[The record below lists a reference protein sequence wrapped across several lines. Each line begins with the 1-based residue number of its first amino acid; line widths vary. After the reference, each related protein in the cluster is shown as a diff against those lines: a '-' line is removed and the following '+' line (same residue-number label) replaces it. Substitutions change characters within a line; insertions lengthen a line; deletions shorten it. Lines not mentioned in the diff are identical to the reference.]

1 METLPFLLVFAS
13 IFSHAY
19 WNYLIKSS
27 DNKHIFTGLS
37 KLTEIIIFAIPAI
50 YFLFNSDFKIEFLI
64 LIIVASCITF
74 LNYFFL
80 SSAYKHGDLSMV
92 YPVSRSSVIFLPI
105 LAYFLIGE
113 TIDSIGISAIVLI
126 LLGTSF
132 MHMESF
138 NRNGLKT
145 IIKNISSRGSV
156 FALLAAFTVALYT
169 LWDKISVTKMNP
181 IAYFYL
187 YTFLIAVVYNTFNFS
202 KFSRSEIKYEW
213 NKNKNRIIR
222 VGFFNSFTYIL
233 VLIAL
238 TMSKASYV
246 GGLRQLS
253 IVVGVFFGYK
263 LLGEKLNT
271 AKIIGIVLSITGA
284 FLIYFSN

>member
-1 METLPFLLVFAS
+1 M
-13 IFSHAY
+13 
-19 WNYLIKSS
+19 
-27 DNKHIFTGLS
+27 D
-37 KLTEIIIFAIPAI
+37 
-50 YFLFNSDFKIEFLI
+50 
-64 LIIVASCITF
+64 
-74 LNYFFL
+74 
-80 SSAYKHGDLSMV
+80 SSAARSLV
-92 YPVSRSSVIFLPI
+92 YPVSRSSVIFLPV

-113 TIDSIGISAIVLI
+113 RIDSIGISAIVLI
-126 LLGTSF
+126 LFGTTI

-138 NRNGLKT
+138 NAKGLKS
-145 IIKNISSRGSV
+145 IIKSISSRGSI

-181 IAYFYL
+181 ITYFYL
-187 YTFLIAVVYNTFNFS
+187 YTFLIAFLYNTFTFS
-202 KFSRSEIKYEW
+202 KFSKSEIKSEW
-213 NKNKNRIIR
+213 SKNKIRIVQ

-263 LLGEKLNT
+263 LLGEKLNS
-271 AKIIGIVLSITGA
+271 AKIIGIVVSLTGA